1 MSIYTVS
8 EITHEIKKNLE
19 SAFHLIKVKGEVT
32 SLRKQASGHIYF
44 SLKDASSQIS
54 AVLFAGS
61 AKSLERAPRDGDQV
75 IVSGELSVYPPKGGY
90 QIIVRSLHF
99 DGLGDL
105 LVKLHQLKLTLKELG
120 YFDPS
125 RRKPIPAFPKRIGV
139 VTSPTGAVIQ
149 DILNVLKRRLHSFN
163 LILNPVKVQ
172 GEGAAQEIAKAID
185 DFNTHK
191 LADVLIVG
199 RGGGSLEDL
208 WPFNERCV
216 ADAIYRSKIPII
228 SAVGHETDFSIADF
242 VADLRAPTPSA
253 AAELVSKESS
263 TMVSELNR
271 TKNALASK
279 LTHLLEISYQ
289 KTDDAKE
296 NLEEKYRN
304 YFARLKNN
312 LKAKRQHLEGLLPSR
327 QISLQKA
334 RLQGL
339 KKQLVGINQV
349 ILKKKTALKSLTDH
363 LYAIHPKTTLKKG
376 YCICFRENKDSAIIR
391 AQDISVPEKIS
402 LLFFDGEVTTTTTE
416 VKIHH
421 EQKSIV

>member
-8 EITHEIKKNLE
+8 ELTHEIKKNLE

-44 SLKDASSQIS
+44 SLKDSSSQVS

-61 AKSLERAPRDGDQV
+61 AKSLERPPKDGDQI

-105 LVKLHQLKLTLKELG
+105 LIKLHQLKLTLKELG
-120 YFDPS
+120 YFDPA
-125 RRKPIPAFPKRIGV
+125 RRKAIPLFPKRIGV

-149 DILNVLKRRLHSFN
+149 DILNILKRRLHSFH

-172 GEGAAQEIAKAID
+172 GEGSAQEIAKAID
-185 DFNTHK
+185 DFNTFN
-191 LADVLIVG
+191 LADVLIIG

-253 AAELVSKESS
+253 AAELVSKETASL
-263 TMVSELNR
+263 VSELNR
-271 TKNALASK
+271 TKSALASK

-304 YFARLKNN
+304 YFGRLKNN
-312 LKAKRQHLEGLLPSR
+312 LENKRRHLEGLLPAR
-327 QISLQKA
+327 QISLQKS
-334 RLQGL
+334 RLQVL
-339 KKQLVGINQV
+339 KKQFGTINQV
-349 ILKKKTALKSLTDH
+349 ILKKKTALKALTDH
-363 LYAIHPKTTLKKG
+363 LFAIHPKTTLKKG

-391 AQDISVPEKIS
+391 ASDVSVPEKIS